1 MLIDLGSNAVPF
13 ALAGVI
19 PGRSF
24 RLFDEARVQT
34 RLAAGRRGAL
44 PVAGVAATIAA
55 VRRFIRRVD
64 DGRPLRVVAA
74 ATSAVRDAPNAHRLI
89 DRLRRLDGIEVDV
102 LGWEEEAR
110 LGAVAALSSLPFR
123 EALVAD
129 LGGGSLQLTA
139 VRDAEIVPVASLPLG
154 AVRVT
159 RRFLRHDPPTDAEIA
174 ALRRHVRDQFQS
186 LRLASGAAGRLVA
199 LGGTVRT
206 LARVYLRAGHG
217 RRSHD
222 PRPAARPR
230 AGERALPAPFGPAA
244 APPPARHGPQGR
256 ARRHHRGR
264 RRRPRGAH
272 GAGRVHDADRV
283 RARRPSRP
291 ADPRDLR
298 RGEARV
304 SEERFVNRELSW
316 LEFNRRVLEE
326 AQDAAC
332 RSWSG

>member
-1 MLIDLGSNAVPF
+1 MDRVVLIDLGSNAVRF

-44 PVAGVAATIAA
+44 PVAGVASTVAA
-55 VRRFIRRVD
+55 VRRFLERVD

-89 DRLRRLDGIEVDV
+89 DRLRRIAGIEVEV

-123 EALVAD
+123 DAVVAD

-139 VRDAEIVPVASLPLG
+139 VRDCEIVPVVSLPLG

-159 RRFLRHDPPTDAEIA
+159 RRFLRHDPPAEPEIA
-174 ALRRHVRDQFQS
+174 ALRRHARDQFQS

-206 LARVYLRAGHG
+206 LARVHLRAGHG
-217 RRSHD
+217 RRTTIHGLSLD
-222 PRPAARPR
+222 R
-230 AGERALPAPFGPAA
+230 AQVSALALRLSALPL
-244 APPPARHGPQGR
+244 
-256 ARRHHRGR
+256 R
-264 RRRPRGAH
+264 RRRRVTGLKAERADIIVAGAI
-272 GAGRVHDADRV
+272 
-283 RARRPSRP
+283 
-291 ADPRDLR
+291 
-298 RGEARV
+298 
-304 SEERFVNRELSW
+304 
-316 LEFNRRVLEE
+316 VLEE
-326 AQDAAC
+326 LMGLGGFTTLTVCERGVRHGLLIRETFGMEKQA
-332 RSWSG
+332 

>member
-1 MLIDLGSNAVPF
+1 MERVVLIDLGSNAVRF

-44 PVAGVAATIAA
+44 PVAGVAATVAA
-55 VRRFIRRVD
+55 VGRFLKRVD

-89 DRLRRLDGIEVDV
+89 DRLRRIAGIEVEV

-123 EALVAD
+123 DALVAD

-139 VRDAEIVPVASLPLG
+139 VRDGEIVPVASLPLG

-174 ALRRHVRDQFQS
+174 ALRRHVRDQLQS

-217 RRSHD
+217 RRTTI
-222 PRPAARPR
+222 
-230 AGERALPAPFGPAA
+230 
-244 APPPARHGPQGR
+244 HGLSST
-256 ARRHHRGR
+256 ARR
-264 RRRPRGAH
+264 
-272 GAGRVHDADRV
+272 
-283 RARRPSRP
+283 
-291 ADPRDLR
+291 
-298 RGEARV
+298 
-304 SEERFVNRELSW
+304 
-316 LEFNRRVLEE
+316 
-326 AQDAAC
+326 
-332 RSWSG
+332 

>member
-1 MLIDLGSNAVPF
+1 MERVVLIDLGSNAVRF

-44 PVAGVAATIAA
+44 PVAGVAATVAA
-55 VRRFIRRVD
+55 VRRFLARVD

-89 DRLRRLDGIEVDV
+89 DRLRRVAGIEVEV

-123 EALVAD
+123 EAVVAD

-159 RRFLRHDPPTDAEIA
+159 RRFLRHDPPAEAEIA
-174 ALRRHVRDQFQS
+174 TLRRHARDQFLS

-206 LARVYLRAGHG
+206 LARVHLRAGHG
-217 RRSHD
+217 RRTTIHGLSLD
-222 PRPAARPR
+222 R
-230 AGERALPAPFGPAA
+230 AQVSALCLRLSALPL
-244 APPPARHGPQGR
+244 
-256 ARRHHRGR
+256 R
-264 RRRPRGAH
+264 RRRRVTGLKAERADIIVAGA
-272 GAGRVHDADRV
+272 V
-283 RARRPSRP
+283 
-291 ADPRDLR
+291 
-298 RGEARV
+298 
-304 SEERFVNRELSW
+304 
-316 LEFNRRVLEE
+316 VLEE
-326 AQDAAC
+326 LMGLGGFTTLTVCERGVRHGLLIRETFGVEKPA
-332 RSWSG
+332 

>member
-1 MLIDLGSNAVPF
+1 MERVVLIDLGSNAVRF

-19 PGRSF
+19 PGRAF

-44 PVAGVAATIAA
+44 PVAGVASTVAA
-55 VRRFIRRVD
+55 VRRFLERVD

-89 DRLRRLDGIEVDV
+89 DRLRRVAGIEVEV

-123 EALVAD
+123 DAVVAD

-139 VRDAEIVPVASLPLG
+139 VRDCEIVPVASLPLG

-159 RRFLRHDPPTDAEIA
+159 RRFLRHDPPAEAEMA

-186 LRLASGAAGRLVA
+186 LRVASGAAGRLVA

-217 RRSHD
+217 RRTTIHGLSLD
-222 PRPAARPR
+222 R
-230 AGERALPAPFGPAA
+230 AQVSALALRLSALPL
-244 APPPARHGPQGR
+244 
-256 ARRHHRGR
+256 R
-264 RRRPRGAH
+264 RRRRVTGLKAERADIIV
-272 GAGRVHDADRV
+272 AGTI
-283 RARRPSRP
+283 
-291 ADPRDLR
+291 
-298 RGEARV
+298 
-304 SEERFVNRELSW
+304 
-316 LEFNRRVLEE
+316 VLEE
-326 AQDAAC
+326 LMGLGGFTTLTVCERGVRHGLLIRETFGMEKQA
-332 RSWSG
+332 